1 MTAQKSEDKNM
12 ALSAVDDRYIGCRDE
27 AFEKFIKGGLLNEE
41 LKLNVDLKEAWST
54 QKACIKQNPETSKE
68 HLAAL
73 IAHDSEDEKY
83 IIAFNDAVKTL
94 GADAKMYEDKF
105 HFKSFHFLLM
115 DSMRELQPKDCKTVY
130 AVLDY
135 QYKVSNGS
143 KVRLGQ
149 FLKAYFSFSYL
160 KTMTDLEDTF
170 IFNITSCFFAKMGAD
185 ICSEED
191 AVLLSPAEVF
201 TVEDLVQVNDK
212 DKDTEYKVMILKHAK
227 LFSYHNCY
235 IFSR

>member
-1 MTAQKSEDKNM
+1 MVPD
-12 ALSAVDDRYIGCRDE
+12 AVDDRYTGCRDK
-27 AFEKFIKGGLLNEE
+27 AFEKVIKGGLLKEE
-41 LKLNVDLKEAWST
+41 LKRNADFFKAWST
-54 QKACIKQNPETSKE
+54 DKACLKQNPEISNE
-68 HLAAL
+68 HLLAL
-73 IAHDSEDEKY
+73 IAHDSEEERS
-83 IIAFNDAVKTL
+83 ITTFNNAVKTL
-94 GADAKMYEDKF
+94 GADAKVYKEKF

-130 AVLDY
+130 VAPHYRYEAL
-135 QYKVSNGS
+135 KGS
-143 KVRLGQ
+143 RVRLGQ

-160 KTMTDLEDTF
+160 KKMEDVDGSF
-170 IFNITSCFFAKMGAD
+170 ILNITSCFFAKMGAD

-212 DKDTEYKVMILKHAK
+212 DAHIKYQVMTLKHAE